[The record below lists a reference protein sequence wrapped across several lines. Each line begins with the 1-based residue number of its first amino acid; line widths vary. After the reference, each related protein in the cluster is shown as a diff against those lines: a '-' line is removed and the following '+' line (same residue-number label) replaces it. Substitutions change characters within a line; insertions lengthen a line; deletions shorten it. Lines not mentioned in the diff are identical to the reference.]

1 MAMADHELEAV
12 MVGVLPFEGGDQ
24 AVAVFVDDL
33 VGRGE
38 AYSGGLLCLDS
49 LLH

>member
-1 MAMADHELEAV
+1 

-38 AYSGGLLCLDS
+38 AYGGDS
-49 LLH
+49 LCGDSLPH